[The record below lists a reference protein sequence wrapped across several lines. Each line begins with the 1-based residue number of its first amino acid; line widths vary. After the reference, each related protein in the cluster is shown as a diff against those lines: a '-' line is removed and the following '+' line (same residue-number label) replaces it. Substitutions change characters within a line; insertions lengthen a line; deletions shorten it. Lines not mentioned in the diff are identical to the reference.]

1 VSSEPPGAAS
11 KPSGDGNAIIRAA
24 YITLAGV
31 VLAAVIG
38 AAVTIYSNGHSNKG
52 AADLQHSPSVTPSAS
67 SAPTATATPPVGK
80 TWTEYTF
87 SQSKTFADFV
97 NAGDPLGPSLTPEE
111 AVKVSCRVKGF
122 AVNDGDRWWYRLAQS
137 PWDGRFYATTDVF
150 YNTPTPKGNPRNGIW
165 FDKRVPVC

>member
-1 VSSEPPGAAS
+1 MSSQLPKESS
-11 KPSGDGNAIIRAA
+11 KQSADGNATIRAA
-24 YITLAGV
+24 YIALAGV

-38 AAVTIYSNGHSNKG
+38 GAVTIYSTRHSNNST
-52 AADLQHSPSVTPSAS
+52 ADPQHSLSVTPSAS
-67 SAPTATATPPVGK
+67 SAPSATANPPTGK

-87 SQSKTFADFV
+87 TQSKTFADFV
-97 NAGDPLGPSLTPEE
+97 NAGDPLGASLTPEE

-122 AVNDGDRWWYRLAQS
+122 AVTDGDRWWYRLAQP

-150 YNTPTPKGNPRNGIW
+150 YNTPTPKGNPLNGIS